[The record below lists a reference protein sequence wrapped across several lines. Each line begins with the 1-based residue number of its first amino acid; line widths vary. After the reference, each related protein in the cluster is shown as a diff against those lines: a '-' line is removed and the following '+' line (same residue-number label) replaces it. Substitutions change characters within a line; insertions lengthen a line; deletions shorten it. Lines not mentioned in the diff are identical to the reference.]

1 MASGTISSPGAGNT
15 GLDVAGIVAK
25 LMQAENTKLDPLTKQ
40 ATSYNTLLSAYGNLK
55 SALSTYQSAIKG
67 LTSAT
72 FSAQKSTV
80 NNTGT
85 APTGSTLTTDAF
97 TADVNT
103 DDATKIKSQKL
114 QSKGFPSSAVFNA
127 GDSMAI
133 KIGTNQP
140 VFITLGGDATLTGL
154 RDTINNSKAG
164 VSASIVTDDQGSH
177 LVFESQTGGTANTIK
192 ITSNNSLSDFAY
204 GGASDTTTSVK
215 QIQAAQ
221 DQTAAASGNY
231 DISISQLASAQKLK
245 SPGYDAGATFDTGI
259 LAIKTGANSTAIIKP
274 ASNTLAGIRDAI
286 NASTDAG
293 VTATIVN
300 DGSKSHL
307 VLTAKDSGAV
317 NSVKITGTESFAG
330 LSFDPSATITSPGI
344 TPGQAFASGALTLNV
359 GGSDI
364 TINPGVTPPATQ
376 PALADIMAAINTAG
390 NGAVTA
396 SITNDGTNDHL
407 VLKPTGSNS
416 VSLNGS
422 GDYTAL
428 TGNQM
433 GQLSA
438 AQDAKL
444 TIDGVAV
451 TSKSNKVTDAISG
464 VTLNL
469 SKVTTANDKM
479 SLNIANDNTGV
490 QTTATSFVT
499 AYNTLVKTINGM
511 MTYTPAANLG
521 DAGTSGPLY
530 GETSVSSLIGQ
541 MRQALI
547 QSVPGGGS
555 IQTLSDI
562 GISFQKDGTLA
573 SDATKLLKATTDNFA
588 GIQNLFTSTNGIVTK
603 LNTFMTGVLA
613 DDGMIATKTNGI
625 KTSLKINTDRTT
637 AMQARL
643 NSLQDSYTTQFNN
656 LNLTL
661 ANMNS
666 TQSYLTQQL
675 AALAKSTG

>member
-40 ATSYNTLLSAYGNLK
+40 ASSYNTLLSAYGNLK
-55 SALSTYQSAIKG
+55 SALSSYQTAINA

-72 FSAQKSTV
+72 FGAQKSTV
-80 NNTGT
+80 NNSGIPATGT
-85 APTGSTLTTDAF
+85 TLTTDAF

-103 DDATKIKSQKL
+103 DNATKIKSQKI
-114 QSKGFPSSAVFNA
+114 QSQGFPSTATFNA
-127 GDSMAI
+127 GDSLAI
-133 KIGTNQP
+133 KIGSNQP
-140 VFITLGGDATLTGL
+140 VFITLGADATLTGL

-164 VSASIVTDDQGSH
+164 VSASVVTDDTGSH
-177 LVFESQTGGTANTIK
+177 LVLESNTGGTANTIK
-192 ITSNNSLSDFAY
+192 VTANNSLSAFAY
-204 GGASDTTTSVK
+204 GGANDPTTTVK

-221 DQTAAASGNY
+221 DQTSAASGNY
-231 DISISQLASAQKLK
+231 DITISQLASTQKLK
-245 SPGYDAGATFDTGI
+245 SPGYDASATFDTGI
-259 LAIKTGANSTAIIKP
+259 LAIKTGTNSTTLIKP
-274 ASNTLAGIRDAI
+274 ASNTLAGVRDAI
-286 NASTDAG
+286 NASADAG

-300 DGSKSHL
+300 DGTKSHL
-307 VLTAKDSGAV
+307 VLTAKNSGAA
-317 NSVKITGTESFAG
+317 NTIKITGTESFAG
-330 LSFDPSATITSPGI
+330 LSFDPSATLTSVGI
-344 TPGQAFASGALTLNV
+344 PPAQPFNAGALTLNL

-364 TINPGVTPPATQ
+364 TITPGGTPPQ
-376 PALADIMAAINTAG
+376 LSDIMAAINTAG
-390 NGAVTA
+390 GGGVTA

-422 GDYTAL
+422 GDYATL
-428 TGNQM
+428 TGNMM

-444 TIDGVAV
+444 TIDGVVV
-451 TSKSNKVTDAISG
+451 TSPTNKVADAISG

-469 SKVTTANDKM
+469 TKVTTANDKM
-479 SLNIANDNTGV
+479 SLNIANDNSGV

-499 AYNTLVKTINGM
+499 AYNTLVKTITGM
-511 MTYTPAANLG
+511 MTYTPAANMG

-530 GETSVSSLIGQ
+530 GENSVTALIGQ
-541 MRQALI
+541 MRQTLI

-588 GIQNLFTSTNGIVTK
+588 GIQNLFTSSNGIVTK
-603 LNTFMTGVLA
+603 LQTLMTGLLA

>member
-103 DDATKIKSQKL
+103 DNDTKIKSQKL
-114 QSKGFPSSAVFNA
+114 QSKGFPSSATFNA
-127 GDSMAI
+127 GDSIAF
-133 KIGTNQP
+133 KIGNNQP
-140 VFITLGGDATLTGL
+140 VFITLGVDMPLAGL
-154 RDTINNSKAG
+154 RDTINNAKAG
-164 VSASIVTDDQGSH
+164 VSASITTDDQGSH
-177 LVFESQTGGTANTIK
+177 LVLESQTGGTANTVK
-192 ITSNNSLSDFAY
+192 IISNNSLSDFAY
-204 GGASDTTTSVK
+204 GGVTDTTTSVK

-245 SPGYDAGATFDTGI
+245 SPGYDVGATFDSGI
-259 LAIKTGANSTAIIKP
+259 LAIKTGTNSTAIIKP

-300 DGSKSHL
+300 DGTKSHL
-307 VLTAKDSGAV
+307 VLTAKDSGAI
-317 NSVKITGTESFAG
+317 NTVKITGTESFAG
-330 LSFDPSATITSPGI
+330 LSFDPSTTITSPGI
-344 TPGQAFASGALTLNV
+344 TPNQPFAAGALTLNL

-364 TINPGVTPPATQ
+364 TIAPAGAPPQ
-376 PALADIMAAINTAG
+376 LADIMAAINTAG

-416 VSLNGS
+416 VSLNGT
-422 GDYTAL
+422 GDYAAL
-428 TGNQM
+428 TGNMM

-469 SKVTTANDKM
+469 TKVTTANDKM
-479 SLNIANDNTGV
+479 SLNISNDNTGV

-555 IQTLSDI
+555 IQTLSDV

-573 SDATKLLKATTDNFA
+573 SDAAKLLKATTDNFA